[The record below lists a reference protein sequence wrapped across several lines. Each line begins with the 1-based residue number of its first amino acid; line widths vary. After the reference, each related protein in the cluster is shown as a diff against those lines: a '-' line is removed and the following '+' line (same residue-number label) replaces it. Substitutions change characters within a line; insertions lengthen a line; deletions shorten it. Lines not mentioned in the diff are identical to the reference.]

1 MSLGDKQYEE
11 VDVSSSDLPSS
22 GGFQAAVTTS
32 PWLLA
37 SAVASLIFGG
47 LSLLCLGA
55 FAAAL
60 LGVSVYLAALL
71 ATGLLATWLPVASI
85 AFGVI
90 GAVLGRVARARR
102 GALSRS
108 GTALATAGLV
118 LSCGGLLL
126 SLAFYGLL
134 LWSFSQWPMRS

>member
-11 VDVSSSDLPSS
+11 VDMSSSDLPSS

-37 SAVASLIFGG
+37 SAVASLICGG
-47 LSLLCLGA
+47 LSLLCLGV

-71 ATGLLATWLPVASI
+71 AAWLPIASI
-85 AFGVI
+85 TFGVI

-102 GALSRS
+102 AALGRS

-118 LSCGGLLL
+118 LSCGGFVL
-126 SLAFYGLL
+126 SLAFYALL

>member
-1 MSLGDKQYEE
+1 M
-11 VDVSSSDLPSS
+11 SSSDLPSS
-22 GGFQAAVTTS
+22 GGFQAAVTTP

-37 SAVASLIFGG
+37 SAVASLICGG
-47 LSLLCLGA
+47 LSLLFFGV

-71 ATGLLATWLPVASI
+71 AVWLPDAIIGWLPIASF
-85 AFGVI
+85 ALGVI

-102 GALSRS
+102 AALGRR
-108 GTALATAGLV
+108 GTVLATAGLV
-118 LSCGGLLL
+118 LSCGGFLL
-126 SLAFYGLL
+126 SLAFYALL

>member
-22 GGFQAAVTTS
+22 GGFQATVTTS

-37 SAVASLIFGG
+37 SAVASLICGG
-47 LSLLCLGA
+47 LSLLCLGV

-71 ATGLLATWLPVASI
+71 AAWLPIASI

-102 GALSRS
+102 AALGRS

-118 LSCGGLLL
+118 LSCGGFLL
-126 SLAFYGLL
+126 SLALYALL

>member
-1 MSLGDKQYEE
+1 M
-11 VDVSSSDLPSS
+11 SSSDLPSS
-22 GGFQAAVTTS
+22 GGFQTAVTTP

-37 SAVASLIFGG
+37 SAVASLICGG
-47 LSLLCLGA
+47 LSLLFFGV

-71 ATGLLATWLPVASI
+71 AAWLPIASVAC
-85 AFGVI
+85 GVI

-102 GALSRS
+102 AALGRS

-118 LSCGGLLL
+118 LSCGGFLL
-126 SLAFYGLL
+126 SLALYALL
-134 LWSFSQWPMRS
+134 LWSFSQWPERS